1 MNKFGRSYRL
11 VIDPKDGGDEIVISL
26 PLTINFTVQRDT
38 QASLNHLDID
48 IYNLSESVRNRIFQ
62 DRFVRNDRT
71 ITLEAGYDSLSQIYK
86 GNIFYAH
93 SWRNG
98 TNIITSISSLD
109 GSFDV
114 GQKMTFQTLSAGSTI
129 KEVLE
134 YLVGDLTKN
143 SNTLT
148 RGAIGDF
155 PDVLQRPV
163 VLNGNTYD
171 LIKKYSQGQVF
182 IDMGRVYV
190 LKNNEVIPGDL
201 PLISPETGLLDTPK
215 RDAAYL
221 TVNTLFEPRVTTG
234 QEVQLQSSILPVYN
248 GQYKVL
254 GVNHSGMI
262 SAAVGGQCHS
272 IFKLLTG
279 SEIFGGYNQVNG

>member
-1 MNKFGRSYRL
+1 MKKFGRSYRL
-11 VIDPKDGGDEIVISL
+11 VIDPKDGGELIIIQL
-26 PLTINFTVQRDT
+26 PLTINFNVQRDT

-71 ITLEAGYDSLSQIYK
+71 ITLEAGYDSLSMIYR

-98 TNIITSISSLD
+98 TNLITTISSLD
-109 GSFDV
+109 GSYDT

-129 KEVLE
+129 KEVLDF
-134 YLVGDLTKN
+134 LVGELTQE
-143 SNTLT
+143 STSLE
-148 RGAIGDF
+148 RGTVGDF

-182 IDMGRVYV
+182 VDMGKVFV
-190 LKNNEVIPGDL
+190 LKNNEVIPGEM
-201 PLISPETGLLDTPK
+201 PLISPETGLLDTPR

-221 TVNTLFEPRVTTG
+221 TVNTLFEPRVTIG
-234 QEVQLQSSILPVYN
+234 QMVQLQSAVLPVYN
-248 GQYKVL
+248 GDYKVL
-254 GVNHSGMI
+254 GVNHQGTI
-262 SAAVGGQCHS
+262 SSAVGGQCRS

-279 SEIFGGYNQVNG
+279 SEIFGGYSEVR